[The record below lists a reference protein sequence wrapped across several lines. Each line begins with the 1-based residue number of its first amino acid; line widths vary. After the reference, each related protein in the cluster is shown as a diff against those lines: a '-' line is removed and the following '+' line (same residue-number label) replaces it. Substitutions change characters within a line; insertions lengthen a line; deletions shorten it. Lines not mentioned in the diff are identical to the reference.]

1 MDDPSAPR
9 ESSSGP
15 SFSLPRPHARL
26 RPQTAHPSSEELLAK
41 RKDTYQPP
49 ESVTNSEPTVKRRK
63 RSLPRDDTTTQA
75 ELDFEDLTEY
85 CLVELVEHDHLASL
99 QLTKLATRSVEH
111 ATIKAHPMSVNRGD
125 DNKGVPSAAEH
136 QELELQINEGF
147 YNQNV
152 QLKRKVTRLEAELLK
167 ERDWT
172 HKAQNRVKQ
181 DMFQVLM
188 HERDHLKK
196 VQETA
201 AIAKRRFDKE
211 ISQLEARLAEAN
223 RKSVRER
230 DMREVAQA
238 TAEVY
243 RSEAEHLQNLNT
255 TMQADIE
262 ELRSVEVDTAMVRK
276 DDFRGLPPA
285 FGDLEDEERF
295 PPYSKHADGGSLE
308 VAHLKREVRRRFEGR
323 ISVVLAESGRKLNMF
338 VCMSTA
344 LEEACQSLGAVLD
357 VADNVPVSQAHSQS
371 NRFITQQMRTVA
383 TAAEHITALTERL
396 TTKALAK
403 APVEVHV
410 QLQGTSAADK
420 RAMRRER
427 RSARNSI
434 TLVQSAKGAPY
445 VADRIAKLLL
455 DLLWRAVAACELRP
469 KPNSLSAQMFGT
481 MLATK
486 YTGVDEVF
494 LAALRLAFSNNRSL
508 ISFQFYLT
516 QLEILAKDLKGL
528 GIAMTPRMGNGLAH
542 FGFFAKT
549 LAWLNDQVEKE
560 RELRAN
566 EGPKDDPVADRLDG
580 EDTEDGGVSSRWEG
594 SDSDDEEEEL

>member
-1 MDDPSAPR
+1 MDNPSAPHK
-9 ESSSGP
+9 P
-15 SFSLPRPHARL
+15 F
-26 RPQTAHPSSEELLAK
+26 LAK

-49 ESVTNSEPTVKRRK
+49 PSVTKNEPPVKRRK

-85 CLVELVEHDHLASL
+85 CLVELVEYDHLASL

-111 ATIKAHPMSVNRGD
+111 ATTKANPMSVDHGD
-125 DNKGVPSAAEH
+125 DKGVPSAAEH
-136 QELELQINEGF
+136 KELELQTNEGF
-147 YNQNV
+147 YNENV
-152 QLKRKVTRLEAELLK
+152 QLKRKVSRLEAELIA
-167 ERDWT
+167 ERAWT
-172 HKAQNRVKQ
+172 HEVQIRVTQ
-181 DMFQVLM
+181 DMFQEVLRGR
-188 HERDHLKK
+188 EQLQKA
-196 VQETA
+196 QETA
-201 AIAKRRFDKE
+201 VVAKRRFDKE
-211 ISQLEARLAEAN
+211 VSQLEARLAEAS

-255 TMQADIE
+255 TIQADIE
-262 ELRSVEVDTAMVRK
+262 ELRSVEVETAMVRK
-276 DDFRGLPPA
+276 NESRGLPPA
-285 FGDLEDEERF
+285 YGNLDDEGRF
-295 PPYSKHADGGSLE
+295 PPYSLHADVGSME
-308 VAHLKREVRRRFEGR
+308 VAHLKREIRRRFEGR
-323 ISVVLAESGRKLNMF
+323 ISEVLAKRDRSLNMF

-357 VADNVPVSQAHSQS
+357 IADNVPVSQAHSQS
-371 NRFITQQMRTVA
+371 KRFITQQMRTVA

-403 APVEVHV
+403 APAEVHV
-410 QLQGTSAADK
+410 QLKGTSAADK

-434 TLVQSAKGAPY
+434 TLVQSPKGAPY

-469 KPNSLSAQMFGT
+469 KSNSLSAQMFGT
-481 MLATK
+481 TLATK

-494 LAALRLAFSNNRSL
+494 LAALRLTFSRSCSL
-508 ISFQFYLT
+508 ASLQFYLT

-528 GIAMTPRMGNGLAH
+528 GIAMTPRIGNGLAH

-560 RELRAN
+560 REMRAN
-566 EGPKDDPVADRLDG
+566 ESPRDDRAAGDLDG
-580 EDTEDGGVSSRWEG
+580 EDSEDGDGGVSSRWEG
-594 SDSDDEEEEL
+594 SESGSTDEEL

>member
-1 MDDPSAPR
+1 MDNPSAPHK
-9 ESSSGP
+9 P
-15 SFSLPRPHARL
+15 F
-26 RPQTAHPSSEELLAK
+26 LAK

-49 ESVTNSEPTVKRRK
+49 PSVTKNEPPVKRRK

-85 CLVELVEHDHLASL
+85 CLVELVEYDHLASL

-111 ATIKAHPMSVNRGD
+111 ATTKANPMSVDHGD
-125 DNKGVPSAAEH
+125 DKGVPSAAEH
-136 QELELQINEGF
+136 KELELQTNEGF
-147 YNQNV
+147 YNENV
-152 QLKRKVTRLEAELLK
+152 QLKRKVSRLEAELIA
-167 ERDWT
+167 ERAWT
-172 HKAQNRVKQ
+172 HEVQIRVTQ
-181 DMFQVLM
+181 DMFQEVLRGR
-188 HERDHLKK
+188 EQLQKA
-196 VQETA
+196 QETA
-201 AIAKRRFDKE
+201 VVAKRRFDKE
-211 ISQLEARLAEAN
+211 VSQLEARLAEAS

-255 TMQADIE
+255 TIQADIE
-262 ELRSVEVDTAMVRK
+262 ELRSVEVETAMVRK
-276 DDFRGLPPA
+276 NESRGLPPA
-285 FGDLEDEERF
+285 YGNLNDEGRF
-295 PPYSKHADGGSLE
+295 PPYSLYADVGSME
-308 VAHLKREVRRRFEGR
+308 VAHLKREIRRRFEGR
-323 ISVVLAESGRKLNMF
+323 ISEVLAKRDRSLNMF

-357 VADNVPVSQAHSQS
+357 IADNVPVSQAHSQS
-371 NRFITQQMRTVA
+371 KRFITQQMRTVA

-403 APVEVHV
+403 APAEVHV
-410 QLQGTSAADK
+410 QLKGTSAADK

-434 TLVQSAKGAPY
+434 TLVQSPKGAPY

-469 KPNSLSAQMFGT
+469 KSNSLSAQMFGT
-481 MLATK
+481 TLATK

-494 LAALRLAFSNNRSL
+494 LAALRLTFSRSCSL
-508 ISFQFYLT
+508 ASLQFYLT

-528 GIAMTPRMGNGLAH
+528 GIAMTPRIGNGLAH

-560 RELRAN
+560 REMRAN
-566 EGPKDDPVADRLDG
+566 ESPRDDRAAGDLDG
-580 EDTEDGGVSSRWEG
+580 EDSEDGDGGVSSRWEG
-594 SDSDDEEEEL
+594 SESGSTDEEL

>member
-1 MDDPSAPR
+1 MDNPSAPHK
-9 ESSSGP
+9 P
-15 SFSLPRPHARL
+15 F
-26 RPQTAHPSSEELLAK
+26 LAK

-49 ESVTNSEPTVKRRK
+49 PSVTKNEPPVKRRK

-85 CLVELVEHDHLASL
+85 CLVELVEYDHLASL

-111 ATIKAHPMSVNRGD
+111 ATTKANPMSVDHGD
-125 DNKGVPSAAEH
+125 DKGVPSAAEH
-136 QELELQINEGF
+136 KELELQTNEGF
-147 YNQNV
+147 YNENV
-152 QLKRKVTRLEAELLK
+152 QLKRKVSRLEAELIA
-167 ERDWT
+167 ERAWT
-172 HKAQNRVKQ
+172 HEVQIRVTQ
-181 DMFQVLM
+181 DMFQEVLRGR
-188 HERDHLKK
+188 EQLQKA
-196 VQETA
+196 QETA
-201 AIAKRRFDKE
+201 VVAKRRFDKE
-211 ISQLEARLAEAN
+211 VSQLEARLAEAS

-255 TMQADIE
+255 TIQADIE
-262 ELRSVEVDTAMVRK
+262 ELRSVEVETAMVRK
-276 DDFRGLPPA
+276 NESRGLPPA
-285 FGDLEDEERF
+285 YGNLNDEGRF
-295 PPYSKHADGGSLE
+295 PPYSLHADVGSME
-308 VAHLKREVRRRFEGR
+308 VAHLKREIRRRFEGR
-323 ISVVLAESGRKLNMF
+323 ISEVLAKRDRSLNMF

-357 VADNVPVSQAHSQS
+357 IADNVPVSQAHSQS
-371 NRFITQQMRTVA
+371 KRFITQQMRTVA

-403 APVEVHV
+403 APAEVHV
-410 QLQGTSAADK
+410 QIKGTSAADK

-434 TLVQSAKGAPY
+434 TLVQSPKGAPY

-469 KPNSLSAQMFGT
+469 KSNSLSAQMFGT
-481 MLATK
+481 TLATK

-494 LAALRLAFSNNRSL
+494 LAALRLTFSRSCSL
-508 ISFQFYLT
+508 ASLQFYLT

-528 GIAMTPRMGNGLAH
+528 GIAMTPRIGNGLAH

-560 RELRAN
+560 REMRAN
-566 EGPKDDPVADRLDG
+566 ESPRDDRAAGDLDG
-580 EDTEDGGVSSRWEG
+580 EDSEDGDGGVSSRWEG
-594 SDSDDEEEEL
+594 SESGSTDEEL

>member
-15 SFSLPRPHARL
+15 SSSLRPLARL
-26 RPQTAHPSSEELLAK
+26 RPRTVHPPSEELLAK

-49 ESVTNSEPTVKRRK
+49 ESATNSEPTVKRRK
-63 RSLPRDDTTTQA
+63 RSLPHDTTATQA
-75 ELDFEDLTEY
+75 ELDFEDKSEIG
-85 CLVELVEHDHLASL
+85 LVELVEYDYLASL
-99 QLTKLATRSVEH
+99 PLKKLATRSVEH
-111 ATIKAHPMSVNRGD
+111 ATTKAKPMSVDHGD
-125 DNKGVPSAAEH
+125 DKGIPSAAEH

-152 QLKRKVTRLEAELLK
+152 QLKRKVTRLEGELLK

-172 HKAQNRVKQ
+172 HRAQNRVKQ
-181 DMFQVLM
+181 DMFQVLLV
-188 HERDHLKK
+188 ERDHLKK
-196 VQETA
+196 VKDIA
-201 AIAKRRFDKE
+201 AIAKKRFDKE

-255 TMQADIE
+255 TIQADIE
-262 ELRSVEVDTAMVRK
+262 ELRSVEVETAMVRK

-285 FGDLEDEERF
+285 FGDLNDEERF

-308 VAHLKREVRRRFEGR
+308 VAHLKREIRRRFEGR
-323 ISVVLAESGRKLNMF
+323 ISEVLAESGRKLNMF
-338 VCMSTA
+338 VSMSTA

-357 VADNVPVSQAHSQS
+357 VAEHVPVSQAHSQS

-396 TTKALAK
+396 TTKAFAK

-455 DLLWRAVAACELRP
+455 NLLWRAVAACELRP
-469 KPNSLSAQMFGT
+469 KSNALSAQMFST
-481 MLATK
+481 TLAIK

-494 LAALRLAFSNNRSL
+494 LATLRLAFSKSCSL
-508 ISFQFYLT
+508 VSFQFYLT
-516 QLEILAKDLKGL
+516 QLEILAKDLKAL

-549 LAWLNDQVEKE
+549 LAWLNEQIEKE

-566 EGPKDDPVADRLDG
+566 ESSENESGVDRLDG

-594 SDSDDEEEEL
+594 SDSGSKEEEL